1 MFKMCWLVFDYIYM
15 VYFGYFLNG
24 NIEKN
29 LNLMELISRDMVF
42 KDWIGYCVM
51 FGGYFK
57 VEKKMEI
64 VMRYYV
70 IK

>member
-1 MFKMCWLVFDYIYM
+1 
-15 VYFGYFLNG
+15 
-24 NIEKN
+24 
-29 LNLMELISRDMVF
+29 MELISRDMVF

-57 VEKKMEI
+57 VEKKLEI

-70 IK
+70 IKQFYCWY